1 MNSPSN
7 DDLVQKNARTGLIV
21 LAVVMSMIGL
31 AFASVPLYSL
41 FCRVT
46 GFGGTTQTAAA
57 LPDRIIERTVTVK
70 FNADTGLNMP
80 WEFKPDLREV
90 DVRMGER
97 GLASFTAHNKTNTPV
112 AGTALYNVTPP
123 KAGQYFHKI
132 QCFCFDKQILTPG
145 QKMSMPVMFFID
157 PAMDDDPNMKDV
169 TVITLSYTFYQSETE
184 ELESAMEGF
193 YNEKSDDI

>member
-1 MNSPSN
+1 MNTPSN
-7 DDLVQKNARTGLIV
+7 NDLVQKNARTGLIV
-21 LAVVMSMIGL
+21 LAVVLSMIAL

-90 DVRMGER
+90 DVHMGER
-97 GLASFTAHNKTNTPV
+97 GLASFTAHNITDTPV

-157 PAMDDDPNMKDV
+157 PAMDDDPNMNDV
-169 TVITLSYTFYQSETE
+169 TVITLSYTFYQAEKE
-184 ELESAMEGF
+184 ELESAMQGF
-193 YNEKSDDI
+193 YNEQSDDI